1 MKPHMKPDVSV
12 CIPTYGQPALAVR
25 VVRSALA
32 QQGCDLEV
40 VVTDDT
46 RGPDVEAALAPFRA
60 DPRFRYLRNETQLGA
75 VRNWNHALEMAEGR
89 VRKLLHHDDWFV
101 DETSLIQLVAPIL
114 EGRARVAFT
123 ACNAL
128 NAKEEFEYFHGAAPE
143 KIAALRAHHNAIL
156 FENFIGPPSV
166 CATDASLPTRFDP
179 RFMWTSDMDFY
190 NRAVRDAA
198 APSPTTRRRCST
210 SARIFRSRSRAA
222 SSARRSSAMS
232 SSRTCLKPP
241 ISTRTRRRAPAPIST
256 RPRGRC
262 RGGIWRGPPAAHWP
276 EGGQGSP
283 PGSCTTPGARRG
295 GKADAPK
302 QVVVQRGA
310 AVKPTRPSRSSPKQF
325 VSR

>member
-1 MKPHMKPDVSV
+1 M
-12 CIPTYGQPALAVR
+12 
-25 VVRSALA
+25 VRSALA

-190 NRAVRDAA
+190 NRAVRDAGGSIAYNTTPLLNISTDFPFQISRRFERTPILGYVEFADMFEA
-198 APSPTTRRRCST
+198 ADLDADET
-210 SARIFRSRSRAA
+210 ARARAYLDQASRQVPWRDLARASCRALARGRPRLASWILHDAWRAA
-222 SSARRSSAMS
+222 RR
-232 SSRTCLKPP
+232 
-241 ISTRTRRRAPAPIST
+241 
-256 RPRGRC
+256 
-262 RGGIWRGPPAAHWP
+262 
-276 EGGQGSP
+276 
-283 PGSCTTPGARRG
+283 
-295 GKADAPK
+295 
-302 QVVVQRGA
+302 
-310 AVKPTRPSRSSPKQF
+310 
-325 VSR
+325 